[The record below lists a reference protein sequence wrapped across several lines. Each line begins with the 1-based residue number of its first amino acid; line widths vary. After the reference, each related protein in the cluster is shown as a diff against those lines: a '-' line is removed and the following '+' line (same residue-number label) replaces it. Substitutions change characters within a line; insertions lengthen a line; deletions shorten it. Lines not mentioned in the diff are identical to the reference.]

1 LGNRRQ
7 KYTFFDMVRQ
17 LANFFFD
24 TGFFVKIGGFPIF
37 FIFATDNQ
45 ID

>member
-17 LANFFFD
+17 LANFFLTRDFLS
-24 TGFFVKIGGFPIF
+24 K
-37 FIFATDNQ
+37 
-45 ID
+45 